1 MATRTRYV
9 NFGGLSADQPPT
21 HDEAFI
27 AAFKRQYRGAQAAA
41 ELDSGSSDMLD
52 SYGDRFG
59 ADAAAKLAAK
69 LAAAK
74 GELVA
79 DAKVHEKDDA
89 RILES
94 VEVEVVEVDTVSGP
108 RVVWEDAV
116 AQYEAR
122 GVLVEGSAA

>member
-9 NFGGLSADQPPT
+9 NFGGDGDQPPT

-52 SYGDRFG
+52 SYGERFG
-59 ADAAAKLAAK
+59 EDAAAKLAAK
-69 LAAAK
+69 LAASK

-79 DAKVHEKDDA
+79 DAKAHEKDDA
-89 RILES
+89 EILES
-94 VEVEVVEVDTVSGP
+94 VDVEVVEVDTVTGP
-108 RVVWEDAV
+108 RLVWEDAV

-122 GVLVEGSAA
+122 GVLVEASSA